1 MAPRVTGRYTSSV
14 AGGQPVEAFV
24 PAPLPPRDPA
34 VALAGK
40 LAERLL
46 EAEQGLVRLE
56 LAGEMVPSIDWLLY
70 AFVRKEAVLS
80 SQIEGTQASL
90 VDLFSY
96 EAADGVAPSADVE
109 EVCNYLEALA
119 YARQQLASPR
129 GLPVSVRLLAEA
141 HKRLMRGVRGGDKA
155 PGKVRRVQNW
165 VGGRRPEDAVFVP
178 PPPQEVSALLG
189 ALERYL
195 HAEDDLPPLVRAGL
209 VHVQFETIHPFLD
222 GNGRVGRLLIGLLLE
237 HWGLLQQ
244 PLLYLSL
251 FFKRHRAEYYRRLDA
266 VRTDGDWEGWLAYFL
281 DGVAT
286 TASETLAATRELFAL
301 VAVDRSKV
309 LALETSSL
317 ASLRLFEL
325 LPKHP
330 IVTAGTVQRLLRTT
344 KPTAGRAVEGLVEAG
359 VLVETTGKRRDRA
372 WSYRAYLDRLRDGT
386 DLDAPAGPAAATRPA
401 KARRTGAKGAE

>member
-1 MAPRVTGRYTSSV
+1 MAPRLTGRYTSSV
-14 AGGQPVEAFV
+14 AGGQPVEAFI

-34 VALAGK
+34 LALAGK
-40 LAERLL
+40 LTKRLH
-46 EAEQGLVRLE
+46 EAEQALARLE
-56 LAGEMVPSIDWLLY
+56 LAGELVPSIDWLLY

-90 VDLFSY
+90 IDLFNY

-119 YARQQLASPR
+119 YARQQLASPK

-141 HKRLMRGVRGGDKA
+141 HRRLMRGVRGGDKA
-155 PGKVRRVQNW
+155 PGKIRRVQNW

-178 PPPQEVSALLG
+178 PPPQEVTALLG
-189 ALERYL
+189 ELERYI
-195 HAEDDLPPLVRAGL
+195 HAGDDLPLLLRAGL

-237 HWGLLQQ
+237 RWGLLQQ

-251 FFKRHRAEYYRRLDA
+251 FFKRHRAEYYRRLNA

-286 TASETLAATRELFAL
+286 TAGETVTAARDLFTL
-301 VAVDRSKV
+301 VAADRSKV
-309 LALETSSL
+309 LALETTSL

-330 IVTAGTVQRLLRTT
+330 VVTAGTVQRLLRTT
-344 KPTAGRAVEGLVEAG
+344 KPTAGRAVDGLVEAG

-386 DLDAPAGPAAATRPA
+386 DLDASTGPAAPA
-401 KARRTGAKGAE
+401 RLAKPRRTTRS

>member
-1 MAPRVTGRYTSSV
+1 MAPRLTGRYTSSV
-14 AGGQPVEAFV
+14 ASGQPVEAFI

-34 VALAGK
+34 LALAGK
-40 LAERLL
+40 LTKRLH
-46 EAEQGLVRLE
+46 EAEQALARLE

-90 VDLFSY
+90 IDLFNY

-119 YARQQLASPR
+119 YARQQLASPK

-178 PPPQEVSALLG
+178 PPPQEVTALLG
-189 ALERYL
+189 ELERYI
-195 HAEDDLPPLVRAGL
+195 HAEDDLPLLVRAGL

-244 PLLYLSL
+244 PLLCLSL
-251 FFKRHRAEYYRRLDA
+251 FFKRHRAEYYRRLNA
-266 VRTDGDWEGWLAYFL
+266 VRIDGDWEGWLAYFL

-286 TASETLAATRELFAL
+286 TAGETVTAARDHFTL
-301 VAVDRSKV
+301 VASDRAKV
-309 LALETSSL
+309 LALETTSL

-330 IVTAGTVQRLLRTT
+330 VVTAGTVQRLLHTT

-386 DLDAPAGPAAATRPA
+386 DLDVSANPVAPARPA
-401 KARRTGAKGAE
+401 KPRRTTRS